1 MIVRSMS
8 GKMNKLKYNFTRITN
23 QKYKNEQRGIRREE
37 FIMEENIRGQ
47 MSIDDIETDTNTQQ
61 NTTSAQNV
69 PSQEGTYEYKQHKA
83 ESVQTQSDSTGRND
97 TPQSIASRPKAA
109 SHSDFRRSFTHEQ
122 RNNAENTSN
131 VENAARSAAPEQP
144 HDRNDENRTP
154 ENTAVTNDNEYN
166 GSLSDIC
173 ETSPAT
179 VGTKHRYRKAHRD
192 SISPISDMQMLTP
205 DDIMQ
210 VLRLSRSTVY
220 NMLKRGEIP
229 SVKIGNMLRINKS
242 AFEHW
247 LEQHTAAAPS
257 V

>member
-47 MSIDDIETDTNTQQ
+47 MSIDDIGTDTNTKQ
-61 NTTSAQNV
+61 NISSAQTT
-69 PSQEGTYEYKQHKA
+69 PTQERAYEYKQHIPENA
-83 ESVQTQSDSTGRND
+83 QTRSDSTGRNNM
-97 TPQSIASRPKAA
+97 TQPITGKPKAA
-109 SHSDFRRSFTHEQ
+109 SHSDFHRNSPQEQ
-122 RNNAENTSN
+122 RNNNGSTPNAENT
-131 VENAARSAAPEQP
+131 ARNAAPEQ
-144 HDRNDENRTP
+144 HYDRTDENITP
-154 ENTAVTNDNEYN
+154 ENNAVTNDNEC
-166 GSLSDIC
+166 SSSVTDSC
-173 ETSPAT
+173 ETAPVTAD
-179 VGTKHRYRKAHRD
+179 TKRRHRKAQRD
-192 SISPISDMQMLTP
+192 NTSPISDMQMLTP

-210 VLRLSRSTVY
+210 ALRLSRSTVY

-229 SVKIGNMLRINKS
+229 SVKIGNMLRISKA
-242 AFEHW
+242 AFERW

>member
-47 MSIDDIETDTNTQQ
+47 MSIDDIGTDTNTQQ

-83 ESVQTQSDSTGRND
+83 ESVQTQSDNTGKND
-97 TPQSIASRPKAA
+97 TAQ
-109 SHSDFRRSFTHEQ
+109 SFTDKPKSSSQNSIRRNFPQDQ
-122 RNNAENTSN
+122 RNNNGSTASESFHGRLN
-131 VENAARSAAPEQP
+131 
-144 HDRNDENRTP
+144 ENRT
-154 ENTAVTNDNEYN
+154 NEYN
-166 GSLSDIC
+166 TVTNANECDISTSESC
-173 ETSPAT
+173 ETAHAT
-179 VGTKHRYRKAHRD
+179 AGARHRHRKAQY
-192 SISPISDMQMLTP
+192 SNISPISDMQMLTP

-210 VLRLSRSTVY
+210 ALRLSRSTVY

-229 SVKIGNMLRINKS
+229 SVKIGNMLRVNKG

-247 LEQHTAAAPS
+247 LEQRTAAAHS